1 MKLFIFITIV
11 LFSINPNDLFSQTAP
26 KTYSHKVAVDSAF
39 QTQAYTYLKGT
50 EQINGKDS
58 VEWIALPVIHA
69 KAGDVYYY
77 ESGMAMGQFTSKE
90 LKRTFNQILFLGGIS
105 TTLEVDEKTII
116 PPLLVDT
123 ASKNTPPPVVHTV
136 VAKEVIQAGGYT
148 YLRVVEGKNEQWLAI
163 VKIQAKTG
171 QTFHYDDAVTMT
183 DFYSKELKRTFKEIL
198 FLSKLYPGAAVE
210 DRAATLK
217 KAADADSKKNAKAMS
232 KPGIAVISIA
242 DLLENK
248 KNYTGRK
255 IIVTGQVTKYS
266 SGILGKNWV
275 HITDGTSYI
284 GKSDLVLTT
293 DKTLKVGDKVTFEG
307 ILSADKDF
315 GNGYF
320 FEVIVEDAKVKE

>member
-1 MKLFIFITIV
+1 
-11 LFSINPNDLFSQTAP
+11 
-26 KTYSHKVAVDSAF
+26 
-39 QTQAYTYLKGT
+39 
-50 EQINGKDS
+50 
-58 VEWIALPVIHA
+58 
-69 KAGDVYYY
+69 
-77 ESGMAMGQFTSKE
+77 
-90 LKRTFNQILFLGGIS
+90 
-105 TTLEVDEKTII
+105 
-116 PPLLVDT
+116 
-123 ASKNTPPPVVHTV
+123 
-136 VAKEVIQAGGYT
+136 
-148 YLRVVEGKNEQWLAI
+148 
-163 VKIQAKTG
+163 
-171 QTFHYDDAVTMT
+171 
-183 DFYSKELKRTFKEIL
+183 
-198 FLSKLYPGAAVE
+198 
-210 DRAATLK
+210 
-217 KAADADSKKNAKAMS
+217 MS